1 MTVGIWNT
9 NLRSRMQSLVPEFKI
24 SKSRQN
30 KTQFFLSSFIL
41 KGFYEMLNLS
51 KYFLIQFAYLF
62 I

>member
-24 SKSRQN
+24 NSLD
-30 KTQFFLSSFIL
+30 KTKLNFFIL
-41 KGFYEMLNLS
+41 LYFKGVYEMLNLS